1 MPELVSFLVLQ
12 GFVPVDYLNHWF
24 CIGLKNIKIYTSFHW
39 ILSMSI
45 FFESVLPLLS
55 APVLKCVAQ
64 ISKLIIPGENRGQK
78 SIS

>member
-1 MPELVSFLVLQ
+1 MSF
-12 GFVPVDYLNHWF
+12 
-24 CIGLKNIKIYTSFHW
+24 
-39 ILSMSI
+39 
-45 FFESVLPLLS
+45 FFESGLSLLS